1 MGKDVLLFRILY
13 TGLALSVLADVIFRF
28 FAHSAHEHAAF
39 LLQEIPGFSAFYGF
53 IACILIIFVSKWLG
67 QRFLQRDEGYYDYW
81 GRVSGYARA
90 EGGEKA

>member
-1 MGKDVLLFRILY
+1 MGKNVLLFRILY
-13 TGLALSVLADVIFRF
+13 ASLALSVLADVIFRF
-28 FAHSAHEHAAF
+28 FAHSAQEHAA
-39 LLQEIPGFSAFYGF
+39 LLQEIPGFCAFYGF

-67 QRFLQRDEGYYDYW
+67 QRFLQRDENYYNYW

>member
-1 MGKDVLLFRILY
+1 MGKNVLLFRILY
-13 TGLALSVLADVIFRF
+13 AGLVLSVLADVIFRF
-28 FAHSAHEHAAF
+28 FAHSAQEHAAF

-53 IACILIIFVSKWLG
+53 IACILIIFVSKRLG

>member
-1 MGKDVLLFRILY
+1 MGKNVLLFRILY
-13 TGLALSVLADVIFRF
+13 AGLVLSVLADVIFRF
-28 FAHSAHEHAAF
+28 FAHSAQEHAA
-39 LLQEIPGFSAFYGF
+39 LLQEIPGFCAFYGF

-67 QRFLQRDEGYYDYW
+67 QRFLQRDENYYNYW